1 MDVPIVDDHPQKVR
15 VDDVTIDPNL
25 SADAGWVNMAV
36 QWIVTR
42 DTVGSER
49 TVFGVTTLP
58 PGAHH
63 DIHRHPNA
71 EEVEY
76 LVEGEGLAR
85 VGNVN
90 VRMRAGDVVV
100 CKAGELH
107 GFFNTSETDKAVL
120 VWCYGG
126 APSLEEA
133 GYEYVPDTPQG
144 EGSPI
149 GFEEAAR

>member
-49 TVFGVTTLP
+49 TVFGVTTFP
-58 PGAHH
+58 PGARH
-63 DIHRHPNA
+63 DVHRHPNA
-71 EEVEY
+71 EEVFY
-76 LVEGEGLAR
+76 LVEGGGLAR

-90 VRMRAGDVVV
+90 VRVRPGDVLVA
-100 CKAGELH
+100 KAGELH
-107 GFFNTSETDKAVL
+107 GFWNTSDTDRAVL

-126 APSLEEA
+126 APSLEDA
-133 GYEYVPDTPQG
+133 GYEYVPD
-144 EGSPI
+144 
-149 GFEEAAR
+149 A